1 MPRSPNQSS
10 EGFFIHHIAG
20 KTLRCMK
27 TYLEGA
33 ANGSRLFPA
42 SKMTKRRAVI
52 TGIGPI
58 TCIGI
63 GREDFW
69 RGIRAEK
76 SGIQTISSFD
86 TAEFNAHCGGEIP
99 DWTPEDY
106 FPPHRLKRLDRYA
119 QFAVASA
126 KMALDDAGLPYS
138 QSTPQHRVGVS
149 FGTALGGVA
158 NAEYQHAHFLKKGT
172 RGVNQTLA
180 LQVFGGSAHSN
191 IAIEFGFRGVG
202 TTNSNSCASG
212 TIAVGEAL
220 RYIRDDFADVIVAGG
235 AEAPLSPL
243 TFGAFA
249 IIKTMSQWTGD
260 PALAC
265 RPFDLKRDGFV
276 MGEGAASLVI
286 EELEHAK
293 RRGAR
298 IFAEV
303 LGYSLNNDAFHM
315 TSPLPGGESCIR
327 AMRDALADAQL
338 APEQIDYIN
347 AHASSTQLNDSTE
360 TMAIKQVFGDRAS
373 TLPVSGTK
381 AYTGASAG
389 SDGRDGSGDLCARHR
404 AKMDSANIESQR
416 SRSRLRSRCC
426 SAPRPAGRVELHP
439 EQFVRLRWNQR
450 LLDSRAG
457 VTCMRGQP
465 PRRHGCRWI
474 GLPRTMISSAS
485 RCCGTHY

>member
-1 MPRSPNQSS
+1 MS
-10 EGFFIHHIAG
+10 
-20 KTLRCMK
+20 
-27 TYLEGA
+27 
-33 ANGSRLFPA
+33 
-42 SKMTKRRAVI
+42 KRRAVI

-58 TCIGI
+58 TCIGT
-63 GREDFW
+63 GRADFW
-69 RGIRAEK
+69 RGILAEK
-76 SGIQTISSFD
+76 SGIRRITSFD
-86 TAEFNAHCGGEIP
+86 TAEFNAQCGGEIP
-99 DWTPEDY
+99 DWIPEDY

-138 QSTPQHRVGVS
+138 PQTPQHRVGVS
-149 FGTALGGVA
+149 FGTALGGIA

-249 IIKTMSQWTGD
+249 IIRTMSRWTGN
-260 PALAC
+260 PMLAC

-276 MGEGAASLVI
+276 MGEGATSLVI
-286 EELEHAK
+286 EELEHA
-293 RRGAR
+293 RQRGAR
-298 IFAEV
+298 IYAEV

-315 TSPLPGGESCIR
+315 TSPLPSGESCIR
-327 AMRDALADAQL
+327 AIQDALADAHL

-347 AHASSTQLNDSTE
+347 AHASSTQLSDSTE
-360 TMAIKQVFGDRAS
+360 TMAIKAAFGEHAQRLA
-373 TLPVSGTK
+373 VSGTK
-381 AYTGASAG
+381 AYTAHPLGATGAIEAAICALAI
-389 SDGRDGSGDLCARHR
+389 DENWLPPTLNRNEPDPACDLDVVPHRGRAAKLNYVLSNSFGFGGINSCVILGKFSG
-404 AKMDSANIESQR
+404 
-416 SRSRLRSRCC
+416 
-426 SAPRPAGRVELHP
+426 
-439 EQFVRLRWNQR
+439 
-450 LLDSRAG
+450 
-457 VTCMRGQP
+457 
-465 PRRHGCRWI
+465 
-474 GLPRTMISSAS
+474 
-485 RCCGTHY
+485 